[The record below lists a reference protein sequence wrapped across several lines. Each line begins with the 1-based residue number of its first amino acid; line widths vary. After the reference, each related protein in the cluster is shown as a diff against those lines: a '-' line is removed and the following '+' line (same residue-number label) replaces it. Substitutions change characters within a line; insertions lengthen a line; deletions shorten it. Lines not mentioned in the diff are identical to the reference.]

1 MVDLSIRP
9 TPVLEDLDY
18 VLQQIDILFDTHPG
32 DTVNS
37 EYGTEYE
44 RLLFDTLVGASQ
56 IESEVIQDLNQ
67 LDLRGWNPSVKVS
80 LHEGTER
87 DIALVQIE
95 LRKNDSIR
103 SVNYQ
108 IS

>member
-1 MVDLSIRP
+1 MVDLSIH
-9 TPVLEDLDY
+9 TTEVLSDLDY

-32 DTVNS
+32 DTVNP

-44 RLLFDTLVGASQ
+44 RMLFDTRMGASQ
-56 IESEVIQDLNQ
+56 IESEVIQDLNK

-87 DIALVQIE
+87 DIALVQID
-95 LRKNDSIR
+95 LRKGDSNR

>member
-1 MVDLSIRP
+1 MVDLSVRP

-32 DTVNS
+32 DTVNP

-95 LRKNDSIR
+95 LRKNDTVR